1 MVALTRALKFAWQN
15 FTRNLWLSIVTL
27 VILALALTLVHLL
40 TGVRTVADQAL
51 TEVRRRVDVVIFFQ
65 PDAAERD
72 TAALQ
77 TRLEQLPEVAQVTY
91 LSKDEALE
99 QFRAQTQNDP
109 LIREALEAY
118 EGNPLQASLV
128 VKARQIADY
137 DPILRVVSDPGYA
150 DLIERDHVADAKLTF
165 INRLSIW
172 TRNLSRFG
180 LALSVVFALIAALVV
195 FNTIRITIHAYRA
208 EIGIMKLVGASNA
221 FIRAPF
227 LIESILYAL
236 LASALALGV
245 VWLTLVASGPF
256 LNGLFAG
263 YDLDLARHLTSNF
276 VNIFG
281 PPVLAAIVLSMVSS
295 AVAVGRYLRI

>member
-1 MVALTRALKFAWQN
+1 MLALARAITFAWQN
-15 FTRNLWLSIVTL
+15 FTRNLWLSIVTV
-27 VILALALTLVHLL
+27 VILTLALTLVHLL
-40 TGVRTVADQAL
+40 TGVRTVAEQAL

-72 TAALQ
+72 IVGVQ
-77 TRLEQLPEVAQVTY
+77 TRLQQLPEVARVTY
-91 LSKDEALE
+91 VSKDEALAAFRE
-99 QFRAQTQNDP
+99 QTKDDP
-109 LIREALEAY
+109 LIAEALEAL

-128 VKARQIADY
+128 VKARQLPDY
-137 DPILRVVSDPGYA
+137 DAILRVAADPGYA

-165 INRLSIW
+165 IERFSRL
-172 TRNLSRFG
+172 TRNLSRLG
-180 LALSVVFALIAALVV
+180 LALSAVFALIAALVV
-195 FNTIRITIHAYRA
+195 FNTIRITIHAYRT

-227 LIESILYAL
+227 LIESLFYAL

-245 VWLTLVASGPF
+245 VWLTVTASGPF

-263 YDLDLARHLTSNF
+263 YEIDLAAHLTRNF
-276 VNIFG
+276 LAIFG
-281 PPVLAAIVLSMVSS
+281 PPVLAVTALSMVSS